1 MTGLILDFVTLSNYC
16 PECDTGPAPDDAS
29 YADFIAKHQPKCW
42 KTIACSSGAM
52 EMEGAVI
59 IFRRSIQL
67 QGFRYSQM
75 LGDGDAKTYARV
87 CEDDP
92 YDGRPIEK
100 LECVNH
106 VTKRMGTALR
116 NLVQNK
122 KAQGQPIGGKGKLTD
137 LRIKKLTNSYGKAIK
152 GNRGDLTAMQDAVW
166 ASCLHTVSTNDS
178 HNHTKCP
185 EVMSHGASTRKHSL
199 MAFFHL
205 ITLIPFPQ

>member
-1 MTGLILDFVTLSNYC
+1 
-16 PECDTGPAPDDAS
+16 
-29 YADFIAKHQPKCW
+29 
-42 KTIACSSGAM
+42 M

-92 YDGRPIEK
+92 YDGRPTEK

-106 VTKRMGTALR
+106 VTKRIGTALR

-152 GNRGDLTAMQDAVW
+152 GNREDLTAMQDAVW

-185 EVMSHGASTRKHSL
+185 EGRESWCFYQKALADDILPPDSSL
-199 MAFFHL
+199 ICSQACVRA
-205 ITLIPFPQ
+205 TG